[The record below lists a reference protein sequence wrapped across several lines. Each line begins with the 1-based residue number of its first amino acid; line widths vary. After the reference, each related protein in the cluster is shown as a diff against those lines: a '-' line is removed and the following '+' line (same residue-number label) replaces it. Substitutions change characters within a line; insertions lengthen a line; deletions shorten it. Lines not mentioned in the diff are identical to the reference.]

1 MADAKVDLK
10 TTFSSTNPAESAMT
24 ALTEDRAADYS
35 SAEDSSDDEIK
46 YSFYIQS
53 CKMHDKTKS

>member
-10 TTFSSTNPAESAMT
+10 TSFSTTNPAELAMT
-24 ALTEDRAADYS
+24 ALAEDRVAEYS

-46 YSFYIQS
+46 YSF
-53 CKMHDKTKS
+53 